1 MRSNNIQ
8 DNLISSLICC
18 FFLFLF
24 FNPRSFPN
32 VVKDFFLFFFSLFKF
47 NWRSFQGY
55 FVNQKTHWKM
65 NLFYKLLFHKMK
77 RKKNRI
83 LYFTISI
90 CRYILR
96 HPVYSQLVKV
106 TTDPD
111 ALNVDD
117 QQPSHCLLRRRP
129 LLSFS
134 CRSIQSACAYVSKEK
149 TYSSE
154 SLLFYGMPTREPR
167 SSVKSYR
174 STRNKWWQT
183 HQADQA
189 MYTLLMIILKI

>member
-1 MRSNNIQ
+1 MKIIPRLLRESKNSLKNEFILQ
-8 DNLISSLICC
+8 IAISQ
-18 FFLFLF
+18 
-24 FNPRSFPN
+24 NE
-32 VVKDFFLFFFSLFKF
+32 K
-47 NWRSFQGY
+47 
-55 FVNQKTHWKM
+55 
-65 NLFYKLLFHKMK
+65 
-77 RKKNRI
+77 KKNRI

-167 SSVKSYR
+167 LTFKREKLQEHTKQMVTNSSSRSSYVYAI
-174 STRNKWWQT
+174 ND
-183 HQADQA
+183 HP
-189 MYTLLMIILKI
+189 